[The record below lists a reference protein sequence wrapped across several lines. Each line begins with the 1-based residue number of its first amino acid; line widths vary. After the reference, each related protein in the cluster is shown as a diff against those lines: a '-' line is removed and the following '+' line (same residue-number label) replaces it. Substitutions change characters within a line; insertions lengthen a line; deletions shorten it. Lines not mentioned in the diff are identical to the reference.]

1 VTRRRRLRCHLN
13 LRQIGYDNVGAGVTQ
28 RLRLAAVV
36 DADDAAE
43 SAGAPGLNAGDR
55 VFDDDRAQRFH
66 LEPPRCFQESIGRR
80 LAVEREAS
88 DIEPVDPRVEE
99 LRYTGCLEHRRAIV
113 AGGDDGGLDR
123 SNQTSIHNRHP
134 NQSRLDLVNFDHSQC
149 FRIFDASKIIR
160 R

>member
-1 VTRRRRLRCHLN
+1 MPAMASSTTTARNGSTLSRR
-13 LRQIGYDNVGAGVTQ
+13 
-28 RLRLAAVV
+28 AA
-36 DADDAAE
+36 
-43 SAGAPGLNAGDR
+43 SKK
-55 VFDDDRAQRFH
+55 
-66 LEPPRCFQESIGRR
+66 SIGRR
-80 LAVEREAS
+80 LAVERETS